1 IIEYSIEDLMLAQLL
16 KIDIQLTSR
25 REASWFFCQLGDRQN
40 YRLFPVFLMKPE
52 TSGVFVELWLSW
64 CERRDIMLWGQNA
77 KLLIG

>member
-1 IIEYSIEDLMLAQLL
+1 
-16 KIDIQLTSR
+16 
-25 REASWFFCQLGDRQN
+25 
-40 YRLFPVFLMKPE
+40 MKPE